1 MRVSLSE
8 LNNLTVSDLD
18 KRKLGTGVIRVRSG
32 QYTTMISMDQ
42 LLGEFERKIS
52 KFFSILTDEKCK
64 LVLKYLTW
72 PKESKKAIKKFH
84 NLVSHL

>member
-32 QYTTMISMDQ
+32 QYTTTISTDQ
-42 LLGEFERKIS
+42 LLGEFE
-52 KFFSILTDEKCK
+52 FFSILTDEKCK

>member
-32 QYTTMISMDQ
+32 QYTTTISTDQ
-42 LLGEFERKIS
+42 LLGEFERK
-52 KFFSILTDEKCK
+52 ILTDEKCK

-72 PKESKKAIKKFH
+72 PKESKKAIKK
-84 NLVSHL
+84 NS

>member
-1 MRVSLSE
+1 MRVSSSE
-8 LNNLTVSDLD
+8 LNNLTVSDQH
-18 KRKLGTGVIRVRSG
+18 KRKLGIGVIRVRSR
-32 QYTTMISMDQ
+32 QYTTIISTDQ

-72 PKESKKAIKKFH
+72 PKESKKAIKI
-84 NLVSHL
+84 LS

>member
-32 QYTTMISMDQ
+32 QYTTTISTDQ

-72 PKESKKAIKKFH
+72 PKESKKAIKKIH
-84 NLVSHL
+84 NSLVTH